1 MTVIKKT
8 SAATSNTESAAT
20 PSSARE
26 EAKPSIRSL
35 IRANPAFVEVPP
47 EEYAGGL
54 AIATGG
60 SRSPQKVDQV
70 MATGSTAKAATSS
83 SAPAAA
89 KPSIQ
94 SLVRAHPGLVE
105 APPEK
110 YSTVFLIATGRP
122 PKPKKVLSD

>member
-1 MTVIKKT
+1 MTVIKQT
-8 SAATSNTESAAT
+8 LAATGNTESAAS
-20 PSSARE
+20 PSSARG

-35 IRANPAFVEVPP
+35 VRAHPAFVEVPP
-47 EEYAGGL
+47 EEYPGGM

-60 SRSPQKVDQV
+60 PQSPQKVDQLT
-70 MATGSTAKAATSS
+70 ATSSTAKAATSS

-105 APPEK
+105 APPEW
-110 YSTVFLIATGRP
+110 YSTVYGIATGRP
-122 PKPKKVLSD
+122 PKPLIK